1 MTSLRGPIL
10 LSAAAA
16 VANIVLKTAAYLLT
30 GSVGLFSDALE
41 SGVNL
46 LASVTA
52 LIALSY
58 SARPADPSH
67 AFGHEK
73 IEYFSTG
80 LEGVLVAIAGLGTGW
95 YAVGRLLHPAGLD
108 ALGVGVG
115 LAVVASVV
123 NLLVGRYMLR
133 VGRRHGSLLLE
144 ADGHHLMTDVWTTAA
159 VVAGLGLVHL
169 TGIAALDS
177 LCALA
182 VAVHIVVVGVGLVRQ
197 SFDGL
202 MDHALPPAEL
212 DRLRHAIAAA
222 LPAGATFHRLRTRQ
236 AGRRKFADF
245 HLLVDGGLTVRAA
258 HALAHEVEQKLHAA
272 VPDLDLSLHV
282 EPIDDAASW
291 EAAELARLGE
301 PAGPVVTPVPPPVD
315 D

>member
-16 VANIVLKTAAYLLT
+16 VVNIVLKTAAYLLT

-46 LASVTA
+46 LAAGTAYVA
-52 LIALSY
+52 LIY
-58 SARPADPSH
+58 SARPADPTH

-73 IEYFSTG
+73 IEFFSAG
-80 LEGVLVAIAGLGTGW
+80 LEGVLVTLAGLGTGW
-95 YAVGRLLHPAGLD
+95 YAVQKLLRPTPLD
-108 ALGVGVG
+108 ALGLGVG
-115 LAVVASVV
+115 LAAAAAVV
-123 NLLVGRYMLR
+123 NLLVGRYVLR
-133 VGRRHGSLLLE
+133 VGRAHGSLLLE

-159 VVAGLGLVHL
+159 VVAGLGLVQL
-169 TGIAALDS
+169 TGVTALDA
-177 LCALA
+177 LCGLG
-182 VAVHIVVVGVGLVRQ
+182 VSVHIVVVGCLLVRR

-202 MDHALPPAEL
+202 MDHALPPAERE
-212 DRLRHAIAAA
+212 RLRAAIAAA
-222 LPAGATFHRLRTRQ
+222 LPAGATFHLLRTRQ

-258 HALAHEVEQKLHAA
+258 HALAHELELRLNAA
-272 VPDLDLSLHV
+272 IPDLEISLHI

-291 EAAELARLGE
+291 ESTALARLGE
-301 PAGPVVTPVPPPVD
+301 PATPPRE
-315 D
+315 